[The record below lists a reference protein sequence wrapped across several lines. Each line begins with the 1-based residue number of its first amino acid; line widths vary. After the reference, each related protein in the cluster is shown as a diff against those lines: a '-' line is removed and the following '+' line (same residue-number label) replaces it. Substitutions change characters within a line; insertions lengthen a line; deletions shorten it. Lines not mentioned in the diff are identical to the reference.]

1 MNAQELRTKTEDELQ
16 QGVTALLRQQ
26 FNLRMQKGMGEASKT
41 HLFQEVRRNIARIKT
56 IQKER
61 KEQKDD

>member
-16 QGVTALLRQQ
+16 QEVTALLRQQ